1 MKYLAIGPGSM
12 AFFAFLGALAALR
25 DSDQLHNLEEISGAS
40 AGGLLAF
47 FYVVA
52 EGNIKSVLDYSLDI
66 PLKDIMKPNIRLF
79 LKDFGLVSHRK
90 IRGVISDI
98 IRIYFSREDLT
109 FQELQELR
117 PTMPKLHISAYC
129 VNLNRTEYFSCDT
142 TPTMSVIDALCMTI
156 AVPFLFASVEMNNHR
171 YIDGGTLEET
181 PCGIFVGKDDVR
193 VIRYPWTTTTT
204 SSFDT
209 KSLKTYII
217 TMLYTTMRLR
227 HRYNFPTVDVDMSK
241 FEMFDFGVSTE
252 TKLKLFSFGYHC
264 TNLKP
269 ALTP

>member
-12 AFFAFLGALAALR
+12 AYFAFLGALAALR

-47 FYVVA
+47 FYIVA

-66 PLKDIMKPNIRLF
+66 PIKDVMKPNIRLF

-90 IRGVISDI
+90 IRGVLSDI
-98 IRIYFSREDLT
+98 LRVYFSREDLT
-109 FQELQELR
+109 FQELRDLR
-117 PTMPKLHISAYC
+117 PNMPKLHITAYC

-142 TPTMSVIDALCMTI
+142 SPSMSVLDALCMTI
-156 AVPFLFASVEMNNHR
+156 SVPFLFASVEMNGHR

-193 VIRYPWTTTTT
+193 VIRYPFT
-204 SSFDT
+204 SAVCDT
-209 KSLKTYII
+209 KNLKTYITTI
-217 TMLYTTMRLR
+217 LYTTMRLR
-227 HRYNFPTVDVDMSK
+227 HKYNFPSINVNMDK

-264 TNLKP
+264 TK
-269 ALTP
+269 LTPASTP